1 MDRYM
6 LEQIGFGGIIVT
18 GLLLLIAVLPKW
30 TKGLLSRGF
39 LGSSGKIEKIR
50 DSRQSEGSE
59 KCIVSSFLSMY
70 HPFYRFSVD
79 FAPVLSYFIERDE
92 KE

>member
-30 TKGLLSRGF
+30 TNGLFVARFPWEFRKDRDDPRFEMERRIGKKYSQFIFKYVPPFFIGFLLILLLSY
-39 LGSSGKIEKIR
+39 LI
-50 DSRQSEGSE
+50 
-59 KCIVSSFLSMY
+59 L
-70 HPFYRFSVD
+70 
-79 FAPVLSYFIERDE
+79 
-92 KE
+92 